1 MPNVDNLKAD
11 QDNGRDPINGI
22 YRARVESNLDPLHLG
37 RVKCR
42 VPQLH
47 GIPGGD
53 SALDND
59 GLPWAYPITLT
70 GTGYNHGSCVVPE
83 TGDYVFV
90 MFENGD
96 RNSPVYMGGCY
107 GIPTQGKE
115 YGNVGDDASSK
126 SMHGG
131 KGWISAPDTNETPQ
145 EVYPV
150 GDAPNGKV
158 IYKSPKGFII
168 MTHETDNE
176 ESLIIADN
184 DNQQI
189 MISNPADNSVSE
201 ISIDGKDGQGIH
213 VRSTPG
219 GIAEVTILSPAQTT
233 MIQVTDEKVLVKS
246 KAIEIEAEESISI
259 KAKNLNVEVE
269 EGHNTKTD
277 TYNIE
282 ASSSTFKGDLTVTD
296 GNVNLN

>member
-107 GIPTQGKE
+107 GIPTKGKE
-115 YGNVGDDASSK
+115 YGNVGTDASSK

-131 KGWISAPDTNETPQ
+131 KGWTSAPNINEIPQ

-189 MISNPADNSVSE
+189 MIFNPSDDSVSE
-201 ISIDGKDGQGIH
+201 ISIDGKNGQGIH
-213 VRSTPG
+213 VRSASDGT
-219 GIAEVTILSPAQTT
+219 AEVTILSPTQTT
-233 MIQVTDEKVLVKS
+233 IIQVTDEKALIKS

-269 EGHNTKTD
+269 EGHSTKTD
-277 TYNIE
+277 TYNVE
-282 ASSSTFKGDLTVTD
+282 ASNSNFKGDLTVTD